1 MQGEVAEEVLRKD
14 EPEITLLRVE
24 ADSIFHERMDVN
36 EVFEEDE
43 EGQQTARTITRAA
56 RELLMAELKAKL
68 EAEIELLKAGKKTE
82 VPLFE

>member
-68 EAEIELLKAGKKTE
+68 EAEIEQLKAGKKTE